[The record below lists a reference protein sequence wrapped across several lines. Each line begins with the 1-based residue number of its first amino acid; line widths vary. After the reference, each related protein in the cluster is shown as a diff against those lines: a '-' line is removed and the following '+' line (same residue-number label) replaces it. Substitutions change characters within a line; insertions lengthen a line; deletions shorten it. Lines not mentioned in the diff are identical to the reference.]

1 MRPDGRSVLLGR
13 SFGSSAVNSVAYSGG
28 NRGIARTA
36 GRIDAVSEGD
46 NQLNL
51 SWNEEVLG
59 AQIWFGPELNGRVDY
74 TYGSGRRIQSLS
86 VVGGAAVT
94 YGYDNDSLVTSASV
108 AGATLTL
115 SRHAA
120 NGLLTG
126 TQIGGLGDTWTHND
140 FAEPLSYRATYNGA
154 PMMESTYT
162 RDRLGR
168 IATRSE
174 NAGGAGFAEAY
185 GYELS
190 GRLDTVHRGGALV
203 SDYGFD
209 SNGNRTSHRIG
220 AASPLR
226 GRAWPCLGDL
236 AGTAE
241 VTVAGSFD
249 AQDRMQSYGT
259 CQYEYTRNGEL
270 TRRTDSAS
278 GAVTNY
284 QYDEFGNLRRVDLA
298 DARVVT
304 YHIDGLNR
312 RVGKSIDG
320 VRQWGLLYA
329 NQLEPVAE
337 LDGAGNIV
345 ASFLYADR
353 PHVPSLMLKGGHTYR
368 ILSDHL
374 GSVRLVIDLADGS
387 IAQRLAYDEYG
398 NIVEDTNPGFQPFAY
413 AGGLYDRDTGLTR
426 FGARDYD
433 PLSGRWTAKDPIGFR
448 GRDTNM
454 YRYAAGD
461 SINLIDPS
469 GLAPG
474 DRFDT
479 HQAAAV
485 DALRHIWEKYPDS
498 PIREYCGWI
507 RQDGDCFTYEE
518 PKPGTP
524 PDDVGDGARGECRV
538 GRPDSDDVA
547 WYHNHIK
554 DPAFSGPDKVVTD
567 HFEKTGYSGVKDAS
581 GTESFHHFE
590 PGWDVDAASSQPF
603 IPVPD

>member
-1 MRPDGRSVLLGR
+1 MNV
-13 SFGSSAVNSVAYSGG
+13 
-28 NRGIARTA
+28 
-36 GRIDAVSEGD
+36 
-46 NQLNL
+46 
-51 SWNEEVLG
+51 
-59 AQIWFGPELNGRVDY
+59 
-74 TYGSGRRIQSLS
+74 
-86 VVGGAAVT
+86 
-94 YGYDNDSLVTSASV
+94 
-108 AGATLTL
+108 
-115 SRHAA
+115 
-120 NGLLTG
+120 
-126 TQIGGLGDTWTHND
+126 
-140 FAEPLSYRATYNGA
+140 
-154 PMMESTYT
+154 
-162 RDRLGR
+162 
-168 IATRSE
+168 
-174 NAGGAGFAEAY
+174 
-185 GYELS
+185 
-190 GRLDTVHRGGALV
+190 
-203 SDYGFD
+203 
-209 SNGNRTSHRIG
+209 SHRIG

-226 GRAWPCLGDL
+226 GRVWPCLGDL

-249 AQDRMQSYGT
+249 AQDRMLSYGT

-374 GSVRLVIDLADGS
+374 GSVRLVIDINDGS

-433 PLSGRWTAKDPIGFR
+433 AVAGRWTAKDPVGFS
-448 GRDTNM
+448 GRETNF
-454 YRYAAGD
+454 YAYALLDPINYLDVEGKPAWLAVVVVIAGV
-461 SINLIDPS
+461 I
-469 GLAPG
+469 
-474 DRFDT
+474 
-479 HQAAAV
+479 AAV
-485 DALRHIWEKYPDS
+485 EVGSEILDAASAGSEMAEKMDRNRAAREALDKWEKLSQEQQEAICPDPDMMNLLLLEQFNSARDGQREALNHLLSETADVAEETLVPDQLDALRALGKLHKILE
-498 PIREYCGWI
+498 
-507 RQDGDCFTYEE
+507 
-518 PKPGTP
+518 
-524 PDDVGDGARGECRV
+524 
-538 GRPDSDDVA
+538 
-547 WYHNHIK
+547 
-554 DPAFSGPDKVVTD
+554 
-567 HFEKTGYSGVKDAS
+567 
-581 GTESFHHFE
+581 
-590 PGWDVDAASSQPF
+590 AAK
-603 IPVPD
+603 

>member
-1 MRPDGRSVLLGR
+1 MFAS
-13 SFGSSAVNSVAYSGG
+13 
-28 NRGIARTA
+28 
-36 GRIDAVSEGD
+36 RIG
-46 NQLNL
+46 
-51 SWNEEVLG
+51 
-59 AQIWFGPELNGRVDY
+59 
-74 TYGSGRRIQSLS
+74 
-86 VVGGAAVT
+86 
-94 YGYDNDSLVTSASV
+94 
-108 AGATLTL
+108 
-115 SRHAA
+115 
-120 NGLLTG
+120 
-126 TQIGGLGDTWTHND
+126 
-140 FAEPLSYRATYNGA
+140 
-154 PMMESTYT
+154 
-162 RDRLGR
+162 
-168 IATRSE
+168 TRSE
-174 NAGGAGFAEAY
+174 SAGGEGFAEAY

-209 SNGNRTSHRIG
+209 TNGNRLSHRIG

-226 GRAWPCLGDL
+226 DRVWPCLGDL

-241 VTVAGSFD
+241 VTVAGGFD

-270 TRRTDSAS
+270 TRRIDSAS

-329 NQLEPVAE
+329 SQLEPVAE

-433 PLSGRWTAKDPIGFR
+433 AVAGRWTAKDRLNVISAYPNRYYYCGDDPINLLDINGEVYYVIAVAAIAIGVGWYIVDKHVISPSETSEHFAEMAQSKIDVDNIDKEIDR
-448 GRDTNM
+448 LNDMLDRCLYNECTAEEQAMCSDGTVEDRILELKKEQIGEAWQAGEHAKEAVKSNM
-454 YRYAAGD
+454 PLP
-461 SINLIDPS
+461 SINDLS
-469 GLAPG
+469 
-474 DRFDT
+474 
-479 HQAAAV
+479 
-485 DALRHIWEKYPDS
+485 
-498 PIREYCGWI
+498 
-507 RQDGDCFTYEE
+507 
-518 PKPGTP
+518 KP
-524 PDDVGDGARGECRV
+524 R
-538 GRPDSDDVA
+538 
-547 WYHNHIK
+547 
-554 DPAFSGPDKVVTD
+554 
-567 HFEKTGYSGVKDAS
+567 
-581 GTESFHHFE
+581 
-590 PGWDVDAASSQPF
+590 
-603 IPVPD
+603 

>member
-1 MRPDGRSVLLGR
+1 MDPNNCSW
-13 SFGSSAVNSVAYSGG
+13 
-28 NRGIARTA
+28 I
-36 GRIDAVSEGD
+36 RIG
-46 NQLNL
+46 
-51 SWNEEVLG
+51 
-59 AQIWFGPELNGRVDY
+59 
-74 TYGSGRRIQSLS
+74 
-86 VVGGAAVT
+86 
-94 YGYDNDSLVTSASV
+94 
-108 AGATLTL
+108 
-115 SRHAA
+115 
-120 NGLLTG
+120 
-126 TQIGGLGDTWTHND
+126 
-140 FAEPLSYRATYNGA
+140 
-154 PMMESTYT
+154 
-162 RDRLGR
+162 
-168 IATRSE
+168 
-174 NAGGAGFAEAY
+174 
-185 GYELS
+185 ELS
-190 GRLDTVHRGGALV
+190 SLDTVHRGGALV

-226 GRAWPCLGDL
+226 GRVWPCLGDL

-249 AQDRMQSYGT
+249 AQDRMLSYGT

-398 NIVEDTNPGFQPFAY
+398 NVVEDTQPGFQPFAY
-413 AGGLYDRDTGLTR
+413 AGGLYDPDTGFTR

-433 PLSGRWTAKDPIGFR
+433 PVAGRWTAKDPTRFR
-448 GRDTNM
+448 GLDTNL
-454 YRYAAGD
+454 YAYVR
-461 SINLIDPS
+461 SNPVNWLDPL
-469 GLAPG
+469 GLWNYASEYSTTG
-474 DRFDT
+474 
-479 HQAAAV
+479 
-485 DALRHIWEKYPDS
+485 DALTENMTAVEDIVDQAYR
-498 PIREYCGWI
+498 
-507 RQDGDCFTYEE
+507 
-518 PKPGTP
+518 
-524 PDDVGDGARGECRV
+524 
-538 GRPDSDDVA
+538 
-547 WYHNHIK
+547 
-554 DPAFSGPDKVVTD
+554 
-567 HFEKTGYSGVKDAS
+567 DAS
-581 GTESFHHFE
+581 GDEEAEATVTYTTNGRHGANSLHDDGDAIDLRVRDLTDEERQEFVDNLIE
-590 PGWDVDAASSQPF
+590 NLGDDYDVIDEGDH
-603 IPVPD
+603 VHCEYDPD